1 MLSKNGRV
9 AESEEIWT
17 DRTFRHK
24 TGSWQ
29 NFDITSLETLHM
41 KNAIMNTAFL
51 LVTHTAYFDTWF
63 DRYGL
68 LKSG

>member
-29 NFDITSLETLHM
+29 NFDITSPETLHM
-41 KNAIMNTAFL
+41 KNAIMNTAFCWL
-51 LVTHTAYFDTWF
+51 LIRPILTH
-63 DRYGL
+63 GL
-68 LKSG
+68 IAMDF